1 MNRDASRVELSIIS
15 PVYLG
20 ATMVEELVDQIKE
33 SLQRGGVQSYEIVLV
48 EDGSP
53 DDSWSEIERLCE
65 RHKEVVGIK
74 LTRNFGQHPAISAG
88 LRCARGEY
96 VVVLDCD
103 LQDDPRYL
111 CDILEAL
118 RGGAPV
124 VFARKGRRE
133 HSLFKNMTAR
143 LFNLLFNQ
151 LAEIRGVTG
160 DDQIGS
166 FSGLSR
172 AVVDEFNK
180 ITDVHRHYLM
190 IVRWLG
196 FPITYID
203 VIHRLRFEGKS
214 SYSFPKLVK
223 HAVDGLT
230 SQSTKLLRLFVI
242 AGFLFC
248 FASLAAL
255 ALLVGLY
262 FLYGFKEGWASVI
275 ALMLL
280 STGVIVF
287 SLGIVGV
294 YVGQIL
300 EQARQRPLFII
311 EKVVSEYE

>member
-1 MNRDASRVELSIIS
+1 MNSDAPRVEFSIVS

-20 ATMVEELVDQIKE
+20 ARMVEELVTQIKG
-33 SLQRGGVQSYEIVLV
+33 SLQQSDVQSYEIVLV

-53 DDSWSEIERLCE
+53 DDSWSEIERLCD
-65 RHKEVVGIK
+65 RHKEVVGVK

-96 VVVLDCD
+96 VAVLDCD
-103 LQDDPRYL
+103 LQDDPKYL
-111 CDILEAL
+111 CDILQLL
-118 RGGAPV
+118 RSGAPV

-133 HSLFKNMTAR
+133 HSSVKNITAG
-143 LFNLLFNQ
+143 LFNLCFNR
-151 LAEIRGVTG
+151 LAEIKDVSS
-160 DDQIGS
+160 DSHVGS

-180 ITDVHRHYLM
+180 IKDVHRHYLM

-196 FPITYID
+196 FPISYVD
-203 VIHRLRFEGKS
+203 VTHRPRFEGKS
-214 SYSFPKLVK
+214 SYTLSKLVR
-223 HAVDGLT
+223 HALDGLT
-230 SQSTKLLRLFVI
+230 SQSAKLLKLFVI
-242 AGFLFC
+242 VGFLFC
-248 FASLAAL
+248 AASLAAL
-255 ALLVGLY
+255 ALLIALY
-262 FLYGFKEGWASVI
+262 FLNGFKEGWASVM

-280 STGVIVF
+280 STGIIVF